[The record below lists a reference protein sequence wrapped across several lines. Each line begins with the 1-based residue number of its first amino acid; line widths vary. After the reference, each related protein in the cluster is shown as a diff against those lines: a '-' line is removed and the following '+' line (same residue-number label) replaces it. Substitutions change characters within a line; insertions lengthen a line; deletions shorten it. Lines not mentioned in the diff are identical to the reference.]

1 MTDHSEELSARTL
14 YEDGEE
20 EYSDA
25 VEHPEAGL
33 PLDTAEPHTVVVL
46 DEDPDGPGVPADPT
60 PVRPGREPA
69 PELDKRWLTE
79 AEPGVRGEPHWVVT
93 ASGGQIIGCTCSL
106 GADHIS
112 GVPLAPDRQIPD
124 GMRFVCFLPGCARSD
139 VHGHDKAEPVVPGS
153 TADVLAEAFAARWP
167 AGGPRSSQAVGVL
180 LAPVVDQMLAA
191 RAEEARM
198 RMVEAAKRAV
208 ESEDDPRAAIVSD
221 LRFLAEARKDYCHRC
236 PEHQGDMNEMGP
248 MALAVHEEHAT
259 ALWLADIV
267 EGTNTARGWLPSW
280 RWSEWTARQSS
291 PPAAPAPVADATTEL
306 RQAVGEL
313 LVDLRRSYPDAAP
326 YRAIVDRLSQILD
339 ADPTPKDNA

>member
-46 DEDPDGPGVPADPT
+46 DEDPDGPDVPGDPT

-79 AEPGVRGEPHWVVT
+79 PEAGVKGEPHW
-93 ASGGQIIGCTCSL
+93 QITSDGHTDCTCSL
-106 GADHIS
+106 GTDH
-112 GVPLAPDRQIPD
+112 GDD
-124 GMRFVCFLPGCARSD
+124 GTPS
-139 VHGHDKAEPVVPGS
+139 S
-153 TADVLAEAFAARWP
+153 TADVLASAMADTWMGEQVDCADI
-167 AGGPRSSQAVGVL
+167 GSL
-180 LAPVVDQMLAA
+180 LAPVVDRLLAA

-208 ESEDDPRAAIVSD
+208 EKEDDPRAAIVSD

-291 PPAAPAPVADATTEL
+291 PSAAPAPAADATTEL